1 MTKQASSKPDV
12 TKDGKT
18 RVAATFEGSQ
28 ADWKFTGIRIPEE
41 LWERFEAAALVE
53 GREQGRPASVAS
65 ILRKSM
71 LRGLEAWELEH
82 QDAVKPS

>member
-1 MTKQASSKPDV
+1 MSKTTSGKPDAN
-12 TKDGKT
+12 KDGKGM
-18 RVAATFEGSQ
+18 RPATFEGSQ

-82 QDAVKPS
+82 QEKHA